1 VRFKSLL
8 LAAASASL
16 VAFPVHA
23 ERTELRVPFVTQQTP
38 TWCWAA
44 TASMA
49 LRLLGFPDLNPAR
62 NYQCGVV
69 AAAFEEC
76 QDDCTR
82 CSTSLG
88 SMDKLVGVLDRY
100 KDLSLEVGDA
110 RPIHEFRPNYVSY
123 PRWTEIKR
131 SLDQSFP
138 VIGGISPDA
147 KPLDPAQSQHTVL
160 ITGYDDDYHGT
171 GEEWVIIRDPY
182 PYERG
187 ASPYAAA
194 GYAFDA
200 ASGKARLPW
209 RVLRDRMNLTSAV
222 FLEKRSA

>member
-1 VRFKSLL
+1 
-8 LAAASASL
+8 
-16 VAFPVHA
+16 
-23 ERTELRVPFVTQQTP
+23 
-38 TWCWAA
+38 
-44 TASMA
+44 
-49 LRLLGFPDLNPAR
+49 
-62 NYQCGVV
+62 
-69 AAAFEEC
+69 
-76 QDDCTR
+76 
-82 CSTSLG
+82 
-88 SMDKLVGVLDRY
+88 
-100 KDLSLEVGDA
+100 
-110 RPIHEFRPNYVSY
+110 
-123 PRWTEIKR
+123 
-131 SLDQSFP
+131 
-138 VIGGISPDA
+138 
-147 KPLDPAQSQHTVL
+147 VL